1 MPKYRQKVAIIGEI
15 IVEADDVIDAYY
27 KATGLSAGEAA
38 NLMTGGYVDAD
49 YDDEMPEEL

>member
-1 MPKYRQKVAIIGEI
+1 MPKYRQKIAIIGEI
-15 IVEADDVIDAYY
+15 IVEADDVIDAHY
-27 KATGLSAGEAA
+27 KACGLSAGEAA

>member
-15 IVEADDVIDAYY
+15 IVEADDAIDAYY
-27 KATGLSAGEAA
+27 KVGGLSAGEAA

-49 YDDEMPEEL
+49 YDGEMPEEL